1 MHKYFFSF
9 FMFNSLDR
17 NRPTKPIPIPQ
28 SSNSTHK
35 IPASLPNTGSIPL
48 KLVLNQLD
56 LYENSDEEN
65 KAVFAR
71 LIEYFRLHDL
81 SQQELVG
88 CWETV
93 NQYLGGSLRNEA
105 IRWVISCLKYHYN
118 DCDLLR
124 LDFFKILSESQ
135 REVLSDCTLLLS
147 ALTKDGRDLKNFE
160 HDIGNLLSKWI
171 NYCVGQS
178 QEVQIELLNLIT
190 NIVKFSFIFVR
201 ESDVEAIFKELFNA
215 FGVNKLHQTC
225 VTLIDAV
232 VRYGM
237 IPEKSVY
244 TALQQIC
251 AGATQ
256 KESQPLA
263 SQVFIN
269 LLKTVLSAT
278 VCQNIAMILY
288 QTDQPL
294 EVLAGAARLSL
305 SILQDSSQSSHH
317 LFVLSVFKSN

>member
-1 MHKYFFSF
+1 
-9 FMFNSLDR
+9 MFNSLDR

-28 SSNSTHK
+28 SSNNTHK
-35 IPASLPNTGSIPL
+35 IPASLPDTGSIPL

-65 KAVFAR
+65 KAVFAK

-93 NQYLGGSLRNEA
+93 NQYLGGSLRKEA
-105 IRWVISCLKYHYN
+105 IRWVIACLKYHYN
-118 DCDLLR
+118 YCDLLR
-124 LDFFKILSESQ
+124 LDFFKILTESQ
-135 REVLSDCTLLLS
+135 REDLSDCTLLLS

-160 HDIGNLLSKWI
+160 HDIGNLLAKWI
-171 NYCVGQS
+171 NYSIGQS
-178 QEVQIELLNLIT
+178 QEEQIELLNLIT
-190 NIVKFSFIFVR
+190 NIVKFSFIFLS
-201 ESDVEAIFKELFNA
+201 ESEVEAIFKELFNA
-215 FGVNKLHQTC
+215 FGVNNLHQTC

-244 TALQQIC
+244 TSLQQIC

-256 KESQPLA
+256 KESQSLA

-278 VCQNIAMILY
+278 VCQNIAIILY

-305 SILQDSSQSSHH
+305 SILQDFSQSFHH
-317 LFVLSVFKSN
+317 SFLLSVFKSN